1 MIPEIGHFS
10 LILAL
15 LVSLVLGSFPI
26 IGAAR
31 GNTVW
36 MGLAKPL
43 AGVQFFLI
51 AFAFLC
57 LVYAFAFM
65 DYSVLYVANNS
76 NSKLPLQFRIA
87 AVWGGHE
94 GSLLLWALIL
104 SIWTVAVSLFSKRIP
119 DDMRARILGVMGLIS
134 VGFLLFMLMVSNPFE
149 RLIPAALDGRD
160 LNPLLQ
166 DPGMIFHPPMLY
178 MGYVGFSVAFA
189 FSIAALLGG
198 QLDAAWA
205 RWSRPWTILAWIFL
219 TVGIMAGSNWAYY
232 ELGWG
237 GWWFWDA
244 VENASFMPWLVGTA
258 LIHSLAVTE
267 KRGSFKAWTVLL
279 AICAFSLSLLGTFLV
294 RSGVLTSVHA
304 FATDPRRGIFILAFL
319 VIVIG
324 GSLLLFAW
332 RASTVGRGG
341 KFDVV
346 SRESFLLANN
356 VLLAVAALSVLLGT
370 LYPLFLDAL
379 NLGKISVGPPYFDAV
394 FAPLMAPAIFLM
406 GVGPIARWKEAALPE
421 LAMRLRWAFGISIAT
436 AVILPLMLGNFTPMI
451 GLGLFLAFWVFATTA
466 ELVYQRLGK
475 SDLPLMGRI
484 KANSR
489 SWWGMVIAH
498 LGIAVFVLGVTIV
511 KGFES
516 EIAVK
521 MLPGDVAHLAGY
533 DFTFDGVVDRKGPN
547 YEASHGQIHVTKNGV
562 LRTILEPEKRLYTV
576 TNMPMTEAG
585 ISPHLIHDLYASL
598 GEPLDGGAWSVRIY
612 HKPMVE
618 WVWFGCLMMAFG
630 GFLALADKRYRLKKR
645 APSKEITSKAA
656 KSSKKAKA

>member
-319 VIVIG
+319 VVVIG

-645 APSKEITSKAA
+645 APSKEITSKAV

>member
-15 LVSLVLGSFPI
+15 LVALALGTFPI

-31 GNTVW
+31 GNAVW
-36 MGLAKPL
+36 MGLARPL
-43 AGVQFFLI
+43 ARAQFLLVAV
-51 AFAFLC
+51 AFVC
-57 LVYAFAFM
+57 LAYAFASM
-65 DYSVLYVANNS
+65 DYSVTYVATNS
-76 NSKLPLQFRIA
+76 NSKLPIQFRIA

-94 GSLLLWALIL
+94 GSLLLWAMIL
-104 SIWTVAVSLFSKRIP
+104 SVWTVAVSLFSKHLP

-189 FSIAALLGG
+189 FAIAALLGG

-205 RWSRPWTILAWIFL
+205 RWSRPWTTMAWVFL
-219 TVGIMAGSNWAYY
+219 TLGIMGGSNWAYY

-304 FATDPRRGIFILAFL
+304 FATDPRRGLFILVFL
-319 VIVIG
+319 VAVIG
-324 GSLLLFAW
+324 GSLALFAW
-332 RASTVGRGG
+332 RAPTVGRGG
-341 KFDVV
+341 KFAVV

-356 VLLAVAALSVLLGT
+356 VLLAVAAFSVLLGT

-379 NLGKISVGPPYFDAV
+379 GLGKISVGPPYFDAV
-394 FAPLMAPAIFLM
+394 FVPLMTPALFLM
-406 GVGPIARWKEAALPE
+406 GIGPIARWKQSSLPE
-421 LAMRLRWAFGISIAT
+421 LAMRLRWAFGVSVAT
-436 AVILPLMLGNFTPMI
+436 AMILPVLLGHWTPMI
-451 GLGLFLAFWVFATTA
+451 GLGLFLAFWIFASSA
-466 ELVYQRLGK
+466 NLVYQRLRGTEQ
-475 SDLPLMGRI
+475 SLVTRV
-484 KANSR
+484 KAVSR

-498 LGIAVFVLGVTIV
+498 LGIAVFALGVTIV

-516 EIAVK
+516 EIAVR
-521 MLPGDVAHLAGY
+521 MLPGEVAHLAGY
-533 DFTFDGVVDRKGPN
+533 DFTFKGVKEIQGPN
-547 YEASHGQIHVTKNGV
+547 YTASRGELLVTKNGV
-562 LRTILEPEKRLYTV
+562 IRTTLSSEKRLYTV
-576 TNMPMTEAG
+576 QNMPMTEAG
-585 ISPHLIHDLYASL
+585 ISPAIIHDLYASL
-598 GEPLDGGAWSVRIY
+598 GEPLEDGAWSVRIY
-612 HKPMVE
+612 YKPMVE
-618 WVWFGCLMMAFG
+618 WIWAGCAMMALG
-630 GFLALADKRYRLKKR
+630 GLLALSDRRYRMRKRLAKDGELK
-645 APSKEITSKAA
+645 ANEALA
-656 KSSKKAKA
+656 

>member
-1 MIPEIGHFS
+1 VIPEIGHFS

-43 AGVQFFLI
+43 ASVQFILI

-57 LVYAFAFM
+57 LVYAFAYM

-104 SIWTVAVSLFSKRIP
+104 SIWTFAVSLFSKHIP
-119 DDMRARILGVMGLIS
+119 DDMRARILGVMGLVS

-319 VIVIG
+319 VVVIG

-406 GVGPIARWKEAALPE
+406 GIGPIARWKEAALPE

-451 GLGLFLAFWVFATTA
+451 GFGLFLAFWVFATSA

-484 KANSR
+484 KGNSR

-533 DFTFDGVVDRKGPN
+533 DFTFDGVMDSHGPN
-547 YEASHGQIHVTKNGV
+547 YEVSRGQIHVTKNGV

-585 ISPHLIHDLYASL
+585 ISPHIIHDLYASL
-598 GEPLDGGAWSVRIY
+598 GEPLEGGAWSVRIY

-618 WVWFGCLMMAFG
+618 WIWFGCLMMAFG
-630 GFLALADKRYRLKKR
+630 GFLALVDKRYRLKKR
-645 APSKEITSKAA
+645 APSKDA
-656 KSSKKAKA
+656 KSSKEAKI

>member
-1 MIPEIGHFS
+1 VIPEIGHFS

-15 LVSLVLGSFPI
+15 LVALTLGSFPI

-43 AGVQFFLI
+43 SALQFALI
-51 AFAFLC
+51 AFSFLC
-57 LVYAFAFM
+57 LAYAFAAK
-65 DYSVLYVANNS
+65 DYSVVYVANNS
-76 NSKLPLQFRIA
+76 NSQLPLQFRIA

-104 SIWTVAVSLFSKRIP
+104 SVWTLAVSLFSKHIP
-119 DDMRARILGVMGLIS
+119 DAMRARILGVMGLIS
-134 VGFLLFMLMVSNPFE
+134 VGFLLFMLMVSNPFD
-149 RLIPAALDGRD
+149 RLMPAALDGKD

-205 RWSRPWTILAWIFL
+205 RWSRPWTIMAWVFL

-304 FATDPRRGIFILAFL
+304 FATDPRRGVFILAFL
-319 VIVIG
+319 VVVIG

-394 FAPLMAPAIFLM
+394 FAPLMAPAVFLM
-406 GVGPIARWKEAALPE
+406 GVGPIARWKDAALPE
-421 LAMRLRWAFGISIAT
+421 LFVRLRWALAISAIT
-436 AVILPLMLGNFTPMI
+436 AIVLPLLLGNLTPMI
-451 GLGLFLAFWVFATTA
+451 GLGLFLAFWVFASSA
-466 ELVYQRLGK
+466 ELVYQRLRK
-475 SDLPLMGRI
+475 SEGGLLAGI
-484 KANSR
+484 AASSR

-498 LGIAVFVLGVTIV
+498 LGIAVFVLGVTVV

-521 MLPGDVAHLAGY
+521 MHPGDVAHLAGY
-533 DFTFDGVVDRKGPN
+533 DFRFDGVESRNGPN
-547 YEASHGQIHVTKNGV
+547 YTANHGQIHVSKNGV
-562 LRTILEPEKRLYTV
+562 LRTVLEPEKRLYTV
-576 TNMPMTEAG
+576 TNMPMSEAG

-618 WVWFGCLMMAFG
+618 WIWFGCLMMAFG
-630 GFLALADKRYRLKKR
+630 GLLAMSDKRYRLNKQ
-645 APSKEITSKAA
+645 A
-656 KSSKKAKA
+656 KSAAAGQGQRA

>member
-1 MIPEIGHFS
+1 VIPEIGHFS

-15 LVSLVLGSFPI
+15 LVALALGTFPI

-31 GNTVW
+31 GNAVW
-36 MGLAKPL
+36 MGLARPL
-43 AGVQFFLI
+43 ARAQFLLI
-51 AFAFLC
+51 AAAFIC
-57 LVYAFAFM
+57 LAYAFATM
-65 DYSVLYVANNS
+65 DYSVTYVATNS
-76 NSKLPLQFRIA
+76 NSKLPLQYRIA

-94 GSLLLWALIL
+94 GSLLLWAMIL
-104 SIWTVAVSLFSKRIP
+104 SVWTVAVSLFSKHLP

-189 FSIAALLGG
+189 FAIAALLGG

-205 RWSRPWTILAWIFL
+205 RWSRPWTTMAWVFL
-219 TVGIMAGSNWAYY
+219 TLGIMGGSNWAYY

-244 VENASFMPWLVGTA
+244 VENASFMPWLAGTA

-304 FATDPRRGIFILAFL
+304 FATDPRRGLFILVFL
-319 VIVIG
+319 VAVIG
-324 GSLLLFAW
+324 GSLTLFAW
-332 RASTVGRGG
+332 RAPTVGRGG

-356 VLLAVAALSVLLGT
+356 VLLAVAAFSVLLGT

-379 NLGKISVGPPYFDAV
+379 GLGKISVGPPYFDTV
-394 FAPLMAPAIFLM
+394 FAPLMTPALFLM
-406 GVGPIARWKEAALPE
+406 GIGPIARWKQASLPE
-421 LAMRLRWAFGISIAT
+421 LALRLRWAFGVSVAT
-436 AVILPLMLGNFTPMI
+436 AVVLPVLLGHWTPMI
-451 GLGLFLAFWVFATTA
+451 GLGLFLAFWIFATSA
-466 ELVYQRLGK
+466 NLVYQRLHGK
-475 SDLPLMGRI
+475 EQPLIIRV
-484 KANSR
+484 KAIPR

-498 LGIAVFVLGVTIV
+498 LGIAVFTLGVTIV

-516 EIAVK
+516 EIAVR

-533 DFTFDGVVDRKGPN
+533 DFTFDGVKDSQGPN
-547 YEASHGQIHVTKNGV
+547 YTASVGQLHVTKNGV
-562 LRTILEPEKRLYTV
+562 ERTVLSPAKRLYTV
-576 TNMPMTEAG
+576 QNMPMTEAG
-585 ISPHLIHDLYASL
+585 ISPALIHDLYASL
-598 GEPLDGGAWSVRIY
+598 GEPLDDGAWSVRIY

-618 WVWFGCLMMAFG
+618 WIWAGCAMMALG
-630 GFLALADKRYRLKKR
+630 GLLALSDRRYRMQKRRKKERDLKPNE
-645 APSKEITSKAA
+645 ALA
-656 KSSKKAKA
+656 

>member
-15 LVSLVLGSFPI
+15 LVALTLGSFPI

-43 AGVQFFLI
+43 SALQFALI
-51 AFAFLC
+51 AFSFLC
-57 LVYAFAFM
+57 LAYAFAAK
-65 DYSVLYVANNS
+65 DYSVVYVANNS
-76 NSKLPLQFRIA
+76 NSQLPLQFRIA

-104 SIWTVAVSLFSKRIP
+104 SVWTLAVSLFSKHIP
-119 DDMRARILGVMGLIS
+119 DAMRARILGVMGLIS
-134 VGFLLFMLMVSNPFE
+134 VGFLLFMLMVSNPFD
-149 RLIPAALDGRD
+149 RLMPAALDGKD

-205 RWSRPWTILAWIFL
+205 RWSRPWTIMAWVFL

-304 FATDPRRGIFILAFL
+304 FATDPRRGVFILAFL
-319 VIVIG
+319 VVVIG

-394 FAPLMAPAIFLM
+394 FAPLMAPAVFLM
-406 GVGPIARWKEAALPE
+406 GVGPIARWKDAALPE
-421 LAMRLRWAFGISIAT
+421 LFVRLRWALAISAIT
-436 AVILPLMLGNFTPMI
+436 AIVLPLLLGNLTPMI
-451 GLGLFLAFWVFATTA
+451 GLGLFLAFWVFASSA
-466 ELVYQRLGK
+466 ELVYQRLRK
-475 SDLPLMGRI
+475 SEGGLLAGI
-484 KANSR
+484 AASSR

-498 LGIAVFVLGVTIV
+498 LGIAVFVLGVTVV

-521 MLPGDVAHLAGY
+521 MHPGDVAHLAGY
-533 DFTFDGVVDRKGPN
+533 DFRFDGVESRNGPN
-547 YEASHGQIHVTKNGV
+547 YTANHGQIHVSKNGV
-562 LRTILEPEKRLYTV
+562 LRTVLEPEKRLYTV
-576 TNMPMTEAG
+576 TNMPMSEAG

-618 WVWFGCLMMAFG
+618 WIWFGCLMMAFG
-630 GFLALADKRYRLKKR
+630 GLLAMSDKRYRLNKQ
-645 APSKEITSKAA
+645 A
-656 KSSKKAKA
+656 KSVAAGQGQRA

>member
-421 LAMRLRWAFGISIAT
+421 LAKRLRWAFGISIAT

-451 GLGLFLAFWVFATTA
+451 GLGLFLAFWVFASTA

-533 DFTFDGVVDRKGPN
+533 DFTFDGVVDSQGPN
-547 YEASHGQIHVTKNGV
+547 YEVSRGQIHVTKNGV

-645 APSKEITSKAA
+645 APSKEITSKAV
-656 KSSKKAKA
+656 KSSKKAKL

>member
-1 MIPEIGHFS
+1 VIPEIGHFS

-15 LVSLVLGSFPI
+15 LVALTLGSFPI
-26 IGAAR
+26 IGASR

-43 AGVQFFLI
+43 SALQFALV
-51 AFAFLC
+51 AFSFLC
-57 LVYAFAFM
+57 LAYAFAAK
-65 DYSVLYVANNS
+65 DYSVVYVANNS
-76 NSKLPLQFRIA
+76 NSQLPLQFRIA

-104 SIWTVAVSLFSKRIP
+104 SVWTLAVSLFSKHIP
-119 DDMRARILGVMGLIS
+119 DAMRARILGVMGLIS
-134 VGFLLFMLMVSNPFE
+134 VGFLLFMLMVSNPFD
-149 RLIPAALDGRD
+149 RLMPAALDGKD

-205 RWSRPWTILAWIFL
+205 RWSRPWTIMAWVFL

-258 LIHSLAVTE
+258 LMHSLAVTE

-304 FATDPRRGIFILAFL
+304 FATDPRRGVFILAFL
-319 VIVIG
+319 VVVIG

-332 RASTVGRGG
+332 RASSVGRGG

-379 NLGKISVGPPYFDAV
+379 NLGKISVGVPYFDAV
-394 FAPLMAPAIFLM
+394 FAPLMAPAVFLM
-406 GVGPIARWKEAALPE
+406 AVGPIARWKDASLPE
-421 LAMRLRWAFGISIAT
+421 LALRLRWALAISAIT
-436 AVILPLMLGNFTPMI
+436 AIVLPLLLGNLTPMI
-451 GLGLFLAFWVFATTA
+451 GLGLFLAFWVFASTA
-466 ELVYQRLGK
+466 QLVYQRLRQSEAGFVA
-475 SDLPLMGRI
+475 SV
-484 KANSR
+484 AASSR

-498 LGIAVFVLGVTIV
+498 LGIAVFVLGVTVV

-521 MLPGDVAHLAGY
+521 MHPGDVAHLAGY
-533 DFTFDGVVDRKGPN
+533 DFRFDGVESRDGPN
-547 YEASHGQIHVTKNGV
+547 YTANHGQIHVSKNGV
-562 LRTILEPEKRLYTV
+562 LRTVLEPEKRLYTV
-576 TNMPMTEAG
+576 TNMPMSEAG

-618 WVWFGCLMMAFG
+618 WIWFGCLMMAFG
-630 GFLALADKRYRLKKR
+630 GLLAMSDKRYRLNKQ
-645 APSKEITSKAA
+645 A
-656 KSSKKAKA
+656 KSAAAGQGQRA